1 MNFRTTASRALRV
14 LAAVGALAALASCGG
29 GGGLVEPFVPTRIV
43 AFGDELSTITA
54 DGRKYAI
61 NAFKVTDATT
71 TPPTESTTVLD
82 CTRNPIWIQSVAAA
96 FGLRFDRCLGTATTA
111 TGQVLAQPG
120 AKVADFAAQVAAVQG
135 GALGATDIAIAMF
148 GMNDILELY
157 GRYPTSTREQLLS
170 EARTRG
176 NALGAQVNAI
186 ATAGT
191 PIVILTVPDLGLS
204 PYALQQNTDTG
215 DATRAALLSELV
227 AAFNNRMSVTLINDG
242 RLIGLVYTDI
252 EMQTQV
258 KFPSAY
264 GLANVTAAACNAG
277 VAAQDCTTSTLVS
290 GATSTNYLWATAT
303 LPGPSFQARMGTQ
316 AAFRARNN
324 PF

>member
-1 MNFRTTASRALRV
+1 MNFPSTASRALRA
-14 LAAVGALAALASCGG
+14 LAAALALAALASCGG
-29 GGGLVEPFVPTRIV
+29 GGGQVEPFVPTRIL

-54 DGRKYAI
+54 DGRKYTI
-61 NAFKVTDATT
+61 NAFKITDATT
-71 TPPTESTTVLD
+71 TPPTESTTEFD
-82 CTRNPIWIQSVAAA
+82 CTRNPIWIQSVAAV
-96 FGLRFDRCLGTATTA
+96 FGLHFDRCLGTATTA

-135 GALGATDIAIAMF
+135 DALGEKDIVIAMF

-157 GRYPTSTREQLLS
+157 ARYPATGRAELLD
-170 EARTRG
+170 EARSRG

-191 PIVILTVPDLGLS
+191 PVVVLTVPDLGLS
-204 PYALQQNTDTG
+204 PYALSQNTDTG

-227 AAFNNRMSVTLINDG
+227 AAFNNRMSVALINDG

-252 EMQTQV
+252 EMQSQV
-258 KFPSAY
+258 KFPGGY
-264 GLANVTAAACNAG
+264 GLSNVTDAACNSG
-277 VAAQDCTTSTLVS
+277 VAAQDCTTTTLVS
-290 GATSTNYLWATAT
+290 GANSANYLWATSKI
-303 LPGPSFQARMGTQ
+303 PGPSFQSRMGSL